1 MKHKLFLQ
9 SDDISESL
17 NKTDV
22 DVSFSDVETESKCKS
37 DSQGINVKQS
47 LHIIQHYRS
56 NYSTSQNSSEE
67 TKT

>member
-17 NKTDV
+17 NKTHV
-22 DVSFSDVETESKCKS
+22 DVTFRDVENECKCKS
-37 DSQGINVKQS
+37 DTQGINVKQS
-47 LHIIQHYRS
+47 LHIIQHYKS